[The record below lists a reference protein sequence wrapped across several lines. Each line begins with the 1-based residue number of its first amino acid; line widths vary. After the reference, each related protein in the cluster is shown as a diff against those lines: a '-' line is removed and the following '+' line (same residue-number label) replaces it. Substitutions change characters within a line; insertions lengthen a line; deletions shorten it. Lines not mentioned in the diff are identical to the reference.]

1 MAALAIVR
9 RDLTR
14 YLRNPVRTAML
25 FAVPLMLS
33 GIFALVFGGGGGG
46 DQISIKVFLFDEDD
60 SLLSKLLEGI
70 DGSSEMEQQLEIIP
84 VGEEGYELMERG
96 EASALIHLPKNFT
109 TDYLA
114 GRPATIEVV
123 KNPAERFLPKIVD
136 EGVGI
141 GAVALSAGSR
151 VFRSEL
157 EQIGGFVDN
166 EAFPSD
172 LAVAS
177 VSTGFNRKLKS
188 VERFLMPPVVKL
200 ETLTLSEAADDEE
213 TTEVNI
219 LAYFL
224 PGFSI
229 MGILFLAQSATR
241 DILRDREQG
250 LVRHLLTAPVTTADY
265 VRGKS
270 LSVLLVTALGFAV
283 LVAIGVAA
291 GVEWGFAPAAAA
303 MVVASAVMASGVL
316 LLITSFVSSER
327 QGDTLTTIV
336 IMVSSMLGG
345 AFVPISQMPAFI
357 RPISASTPVFW
368 SVDGFSKLTVLGG
381 GFADIAVNLLVLVG
395 VGGLCM
401 VIGSVLLQR
410 KLIRGV
416 G

>member
-9 RDLTR
+9 RDLIR

-33 GIFALVFGGGGGG
+33 GIFALVFGGGGA
-46 DQISIKVFLFDEDD
+46 DQISIKVLLFDEDE
-60 SLLSKLLEGI
+60 SLLSKLLEGAG
-70 DGSSEMEQQLEIIP
+70 GSSEMDQRLEVIP
-84 VGEEGYELMERG
+84 VGEEGYEMMERG
-96 EASALIHLPKNFT
+96 EASALIHLPKSFT
-109 TDYLA
+109 SDYLM
-114 GRPATIEVV
+114 GRPTTIDVV
-123 KNPAERFLPKIVD
+123 KNPSETFLPKVVD

-157 EQIGGFVDN
+157 ETIGGFVGSK
-166 EAFPSD
+166 AFPTD

-177 VSTGFNRKLKS
+177 VSTGFNQKLKS
-188 VERFLMPPVVKL
+188 VERFLMPPVVEL
-200 ETLTLSEAADDEE
+200 ETLTLSEATKDEDAPE
-213 TTEVNI
+213 FNI

-224 PGFSI
+224 PGFSV

-270 LSVLLVTALGFAV
+270 LSVLLVTTAGFAV
-283 LVAIGVAA
+283 LVAIGIAA
-291 GVEWGFAPAAAA
+291 GVQWGYAPAAAA
-303 MVVASAVMASGVL
+303 MIVASAVMASGVL
-316 LLITSFVSSER
+316 LLITSFVNSER

-345 AFVPISQMPAFI
+345 AFFPISQMPTFL

-368 SVDGFSKLTVLGG
+368 SVDGFSKLTIGGG
-381 GFADIAVNLLVLVG
+381 GFADIAINLAVLIG

-401 VIGSVLLQR
+401 VFGSLLLQR
-410 KLIRGV
+410 KLARGV
-416 G
+416 V